1 MQEIFHDEPNSK
13 TVNEDKI
20 WPGQDQSERRKL
32 SGVSQ
37 RVWSCLDLNCDILFI
52 MDCLSK
58 IFFL

>member
-32 SGVSQ
+32 SGVSR
-37 RVWSCLDLNCDILFI
+37 RV
-52 MDCLSK
+52 
-58 IFFL
+58 